1 MSEEN
6 EIVLDIDH
14 VKKYFQI
21 KSDEITVLE
30 DINLK
35 IKAGEFVS
43 IVGSSGCG
51 KSTLLKLI
59 IGLEDVTDGEI
70 RIQGGGRREDN
81 QIGMVFQEARL
92 IPWKTVKKNIEF
104 GLSNYSKEEREKIV
118 KEQLELVGLKEFANA
133 LPSQLS
139 GGMQQRVSIAR
150 ALAINPR
157 ILLLDEP
164 FGALDAFTRI
174 HMQNEVLDL
183 WKKEKCTM
191 LLVTHDIDEA
201 IFLSDRIIILSNH
214 PGVVKREIKVELPRP
229 RDRGSYEF
237 AKIRREIFNEFFE
250 NKEVS
255 IEYYL

>member
-1 MSEEN
+1 MAELN
-6 EIVLDIDH
+6 DIVLDIDH

-21 KSDEITVLE
+21 KKDEITVLE

-35 IKAGEFVS
+35 IRAGEFVS

-59 IGLEDVTDGEI
+59 IGLEEVTDGRI
-70 RIQGGGRREDN
+70 RVHGDRADDN
-81 QIGMVFQEARL
+81 RIGMVFQEARL
-92 IPWKTVKKNIEF
+92 IPWKTVRKNIEL
-104 GLSNYSKEEREKIV
+104 GLENYTKAERAAIVEK
-118 KEQLELVGLKEFANA
+118 QLELVGLKEFSDA

-150 ALAINPR
+150 ALAVNPK

-183 WKKEKCTM
+183 WEKEKCTM

-201 IFLSDRIIILSNH
+201 IFLSDRVIILSDH
-214 PGVVKREIKVELPRP
+214 PGVVKREITVNLPRP

-237 AKIRREIFNEFFE
+237 TKIRKEIFNEFFE
-250 NKEVS
+250 NKEIA

>member
-1 MSEEN
+1 MAEQN
-6 EIVLDIDH
+6 DIVLDIDH

-21 KSDEITVLE
+21 KKDEITVLE

-35 IKAGEFVS
+35 IRAGEFVS
-43 IVGSSGCG
+43 IIGSSGCG

-59 IGLEDVTDGEI
+59 IGLEEVTDGEI
-70 RIQGGGRREDN
+70 RVQGGRTEEGR
-81 QIGMVFQEARL
+81 IGMVFQEARL
-92 IPWKTVKKNIEF
+92 IPWKTVRKNI
-104 GLSNYSKEEREKIV
+104 GLGLLNHTKAEKEAIVEK
-118 KEQLELVGLKEFANA
+118 QLELVGLKDFADA

-183 WKKEKCTM
+183 WEKEKCTM

-201 IFLSDRIIILSNH
+201 IFLSDRIIILSDH
-214 PGVVKREIKVELPRP
+214 PGVVKREIRVELPRP

-237 AKIRREIFNEFFE
+237 TKIRKEIFNEFFE
-250 NKEVS
+250 NKAFDV
-255 IEYYL
+255 EYYL